1 MKTEE
6 FKEILDNI
14 GLELDGD
21 LCIVYN
27 QHFILGRAEVNFK
40 KELAGTN
47 EECTFISYCENG
59 EKLKILNPIAM
70 ENKLKKTILK
80 IKKTEMEVKL
90 EKMNRDFI

>member
-1 MKTEE
+1 MKIEE

-14 GLELDGD
+14 GLELDSD

-27 QHFILGRAEVNFK
+27 RHFILGRASVNFE
-40 KELAGTN
+40 KEGTN
-47 EECTFISYCENG
+47 EECAFISYCENG
-59 EKLKILNPIAM
+59 EKLRILNPIAM

-80 IKKTEMEVKL
+80 IKQTEMEVKL

>member
-1 MKTEE
+1 MQTGE
-6 FKEILDNI
+6 FKEILDNL

-40 KELAGTN
+40 KEGTN
-47 EECTFISYCENG
+47 EECAFISYCDNG
-59 EKLKILNPIAM
+59 EKIKIFNSIAM

-80 IKKTEMEVKL
+80 IKNTEVEVKL

>member
-1 MKTEE
+1 MQTGE
-6 FKEILDNI
+6 FKEILDNL

-27 QHFILGRAEVNFK
+27 QHFILGRAEVNLQ
-40 KELAGTN
+40 KEGTN
-47 EECTFISYCENG
+47 EECAFISYCDNG
-59 EKLKILNPIAM
+59 EKIKIFNPIAM

-80 IKKTEMEVKL
+80 IKNTEVEVKL